1 MTDREKLIELLKV
14 FDESPQKTCPY
25 PEGEP
30 DCENCKYSIGKY
42 LCDIL
47 ARKADYLIA
56 NGVIVPLVKP
66 GDKLFRVVNLLNG
79 ENIIVEGIALE
90 YAETFENRKINK
102 RIYFW
107 ANGEK
112 FTVRNY
118 SLWLKISEIGETVFS
133 TREEAEKALAER
145 SGNDATH

>member
-1 MTDREKLIELLKV
+1 MVTCKDCFHCEACKPLVEQCNKLVGEDGYKIQFPLTAETGKGICKNFIDKSLIE
-14 FDESPQKTCPY
+14 
-25 PEGEP
+25 
-30 DCENCKYSIGKY
+30 
-42 LCDIL
+42 IL
-47 ARKADYLIA
+47 P
-56 NGVIVPLVKP
+56 VMP

-90 YAETFENRKINK
+90 YAETFENGKINK

-133 TREEAEKALAER
+133 TREEAERVLKER
-145 SGNDATH
+145 ADNDT